1 VGKLYLIAGGKVL
14 GILQVPNV
22 LGSHFLTCFFAM
34 IWQII
39 HNVCKLW
46 ESLILT
52 VRTVVCSDG
61 K

>member
-1 VGKLYLIAGGKVL
+1 VL
-14 GILQVPNV
+14 GILQVPH
-22 LGSHFLTCFFAM
+22 LSGSHFLTCVLAT

-39 HNVCKLW
+39 CDMCKLW

-52 VRTVVCSDG
+52 VRTGVCSDG